1 VKPSSCYIIAEIGV
15 NHNGSVDEA
24 KKLIDAAKETGAD
37 AVKFQLFDP
46 VLLAT
51 PDVPMAEYQIENTGK
66 SESQLQ
72 MLEGLALSKDEH
84 KNLYDHCKE
93 IDIEYLCSPFDI
105 NSALFLTEDLGL
117 KEIKIGSGELT
128 NAPMLYELALKETHM
143 ILSTGM
149 THLVELRN
157 ILGIISLGYLNLNP
171 KDFTPEQLTDFAA
184 SNRAYAELWGR
195 VRLLQCT
202 SEYPCKPENINLKA
216 MDQLAEEFRL
226 PVGLSD
232 HSIGNTAAIAAVA
245 RGASIV
251 EKHFTLDKTQQGP
264 DHRASMEAEEFKTFV
279 QAIRDTEKVLGKP
292 VKEPTESEAKII
304 NHVRKHIVAA
314 TDIRSGDTLD
324 EKNIVCKRAT
334 GGASPMLYWY
344 LLGTPAKCDY
354 KANEGIS
361 Q

>member
-1 VKPSSCYIIAEIGV
+1 VNSSACYIIAEIGV

-24 KKLIDAAKETGAD
+24 KKLIDEAKSIGAD
-37 AVKFQLFDP
+37 AVRFQLFDP
-46 VLLAT
+46 ALLAT
-51 PDVPMAEYQIENTGK
+51 PDVPMAEYQAENTGQTG
-66 SESQLQ
+66 SQLE
-72 MLEGLALSKDEH
+72 MLSTLTLSKDEH
-84 KNLYDHCKE
+84 KALFEHCQETK
-93 IDIEYLCSPFDI
+93 IDYLCSPFDI
-105 NSALFLTEDLGL
+105 DSALFLAEDLRL

-128 NAPMLYELALKETHM
+128 NAPMLYQLALRDSHF

-149 THLVELRN
+149 SHVAELRN

-171 KDFTPEQLTDFAA
+171 KDFTPEQLSDFTT
-184 SNRAYAELWGR
+184 SNRAFAELWGR

-202 SEYPCKPENINLKA
+202 SEYPCKPENINLNA
-216 MDQLAEEFRL
+216 MDKLAEEFRL

-245 RGASIV
+245 KGASII

-264 DHRASMEAEEFKTFV
+264 DHKASMDVAEFKSFV
-279 QAIRDTEKVLGKP
+279 EAIRDTEKVLGKAE
-292 VKEPTESEAKII
+292 KEPTESETKIL

-324 EKNIVCKRAT
+324 ETNIVCKRAT
-334 GGASPMLYWY
+334 SGASPMLYWY
-344 LLGTPAKCDY
+344 LLGTPAKSDY
-354 KANEGIS
+354 KANEGIT

>member
-1 VKPSSCYIIAEIGV
+1 MKPSACYIIAEIGV
-15 NHNGSVDEA
+15 NHNGSVEEA
-24 KKLIDAAKETGAD
+24 KKLIDAAKQAGAD

-46 VLLAT
+46 DLLAT
-51 PDVPMAEYQIENTGK
+51 PDVPMAEYQVENTGK
-66 SESQLQ
+66 SGSQLE
-72 MLEGLALSKDEH
+72 MLQKLALSKDEH
-84 KNLYDHCKE
+84 KDLFEYCSKLE
-93 IDIEYLCSPFDI
+93 IDYLCSPFDLK
-105 NSALFLTEDLGL
+105 SAMFLVEDLGL

-128 NAPMLYELALKETHM
+128 NAPMLFQLAQKGVNL

-149 THLVELRN
+149 SHVIELRN
-157 ILGIISLGYLNLNP
+157 ILGIIALGYLNLHP
-171 KDFTPEQLTDFAA
+171 KDFTPEQLSDFAA
-184 SNRAYAELWGR
+184 SNRAFAELWGR

-216 MDQLAEEFRL
+216 MDQLREEFRL

-245 RGASIV
+245 KGASII
-251 EKHFTLDKTQQGP
+251 EKHFTLDKNQEGP
-264 DHRASMEAEEFKTFV
+264 DHRASMEVDQFKEFV

-292 VKEPTESEAKII
+292 VKEPTELEAKIA

-324 EKNIVCKRAT
+324 ETNIVCKRAT
-334 GGASPMLYWY
+334 SGASPMMYWY
-344 LLGTPAKCDY
+344 LLGTEAKCDY
-354 KANEGIS
+354 KANDGIT